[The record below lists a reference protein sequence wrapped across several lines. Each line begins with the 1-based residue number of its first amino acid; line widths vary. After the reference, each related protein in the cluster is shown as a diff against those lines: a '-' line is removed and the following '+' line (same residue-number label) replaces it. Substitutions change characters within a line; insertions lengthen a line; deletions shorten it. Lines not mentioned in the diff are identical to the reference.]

1 MLTCRLL
8 VSEPM
13 PATAAG
19 LASWTER
26 HVAGATFNDQ
36 PRGS

>member
-1 MLTCRLL
+1 MLTRRPF

-13 PATAAG
+13 PAIAAG
-19 LASWTER
+19 LASWAGR
-26 HVAGATFNDQ
+26 HVAGTLNDQ

>member
-1 MLTCRLL
+1 MLTCRLSM
-8 VSEPM
+8 SEPK
-13 PATAAG
+13 PVIAAG
-19 LASWTER
+19 LASWTGR

>member
-13 PATAAG
+13 PAIAAG
-19 LASWTER
+19 LASWAER
-26 HVAGATFNDQ
+26 HVAGTLNDQ
-36 PRGS
+36 PRGT